1 MSDAQ
6 TADVE
11 TIRASS
17 VGKDARPR
25 LLGAGLE
32 RLADFRHTHTR
43 TSELFVELDRL
54 FPVVGYLRPAIG
66 GWRDALLKL
75 RAFHPDRDSWR
86 GRWALSPRAFSLRTD
101 LMEHGLERWGGEFD
115 LLFQLQTV
123 FAPGRAPDVPYT
135 IYTDNIYTMT
145 ERYYPGWAPLGR
157 SAGEWIELEAATC
170 RGASYIFA
178 WSEFLRASLIADYDV
193 EPERVVVAGAAARA
207 VAPSLEGKRWDRQ
220 VALFVG
226 NKFELKGG
234 RTLLE
239 AWELVRRRLPDATL
253 QIAGPKRDPGGG
265 PGVEWLGLLDWPEL
279 ERRYREASVFVL
291 PTLYDAFGLV
301 FPEAMG
307 QGLPV
312 IGTNHCA
319 IPEII
324 REGVD
329 GLLVPPRDAEA
340 LAEALIALLEDPVRG
355 ETMGRA
361 GYESVQERWTY
372 RAVAKRMAAP
382 IEAAVAG

>member
-1 MSDAQ
+1 MRDDQ

-17 VGKDARPR
+17 VGKGVWPR

-32 RLADFRHTHTR
+32 QLADFRHTQTR

-54 FPVVGYLRPAIG
+54 FPVVGYVRPALG

-86 GRWALSPRAFSLRTD
+86 GRWALSPRAFRLRTELVEHELEQWAGAYD
-101 LMEHGLERWGGEFD
+101 LV
-115 LLFQLQTV
+115 FQLQTV
-123 FAPGRAPDVPYT
+123 FAPGTSLRAPYT
-135 IYTDNIYTMT
+135 IYTDNIHTMT
-145 ERYYPGWAPLGR
+145 QRYYPGWAPLGR
-157 SAGEWIELEAATC
+157 SAREWIELEAATC
-170 RGASYIFA
+170 RGASYVFA
-178 WSEFLRASLIADYDV
+178 WSEFLRDALLADYGL

-207 VAPSLEGKRWDRQ
+207 IAPSLEGKRWDRQ

-234 RTLLE
+234 RTLLQ
-239 AWELVRRRLPDATL
+239 AWELVRDRLPDATL

-265 PGVEWLGLLDWPEL
+265 AGVDWLGLLDWPEL

-312 IGTNHCA
+312 IGTDHCA
-319 IPEII
+319 MPEII
-324 REGVD
+324 REAVD
-329 GLLVPPRDAEA
+329 GLLVPPRDAEP
-340 LAEALIALLEDPVRG
+340 LAEALVTLLGDPVRA
-355 ETMGRA
+355 EAMGRA
-361 GYESVQERWTY
+361 GYESVHERWTY
-372 RAVAKRMAAP
+372 RAVAERMAAP